1 MAVPLYSGPMQDA
14 LATAIVRESLALS
27 VSHPHAPPLDVLDLV
42 MRGRQGCLLDF
53 GLHMVPPD
61 PFAILVA
68 QAMGDPMPP
77 EDWESFTGPEADPRL
92 RAAMRLQFAL
102 NLWPLFLQRY
112 NIG

>member
-1 MAVPLYSGPMQDA
+1 MDAV
-14 LATAIVRESLALS
+14 ATAIVREALALS
-27 VSHPHAPPLDVLDLV
+27 VSHPHAPAIDVLDLV
-42 MRGRQGCLLDF
+42 MRGRHDLLLDF
-53 GLHMVPPD
+53 GSHMVPPD
-61 PFAILVA
+61 PFAIFVA

-77 EDWESFTGPEADPRL
+77 EDWAAFTGPEADPRM